1 MTMHKL
7 TINEI
12 LTPKPD
18 ARPRIYAYSI
28 ADEDHGDPPLAE
40 LHRPFLDRCPD
51 IPLVLVRTK
60 LEMLS
65 MKTTLMASVRV
76 CLIDTVKTS
85 LFSPLRQRH

>member
-51 IPLVLVRTK
+51 IPLVLVSRSHETGDVVDK
-60 LEMLS
+60 DDLDGFCPCML
-65 MKTTLMASVRV
+65 
-76 CLIDTVKTS
+76 D
-85 LFSPLRQRH
+85 